1 MDHGLCMDYSYGLGM
16 RDYRHDDEET
26 ILLRTYT
33 TRRVRAV
40 LARSPRFNPSTA
52 PVSQPV
58 RLAPECMRTR
68 KIRTKK
74 NTSRKIIQ
82 LHDVEVMHLG

>member
-1 MDHGLCMDYSYGLGM
+1 MMREVNLTMDHGLCMDYSYGLGM

-40 LARSPRFNPSTA
+40 LARPSGSLRSVCA
-52 PVSQPV
+52 RAKLGQK
-58 RLAPECMRTR
+58 
-68 KIRTKK
+68 KIRVVNDKSK
-74 NTSRKIIQ
+74 LLRPHFS
-82 LHDVEVMHLG
+82 L